1 MDTEIGHIPADL
13 ILLMPGMTGPAWAR
27 DSGLP
32 LSEGGMIQG
41 DEFCQVTSLERVFVA
56 GDAGSLPGPDWMPK
70 QAHMA
75 DLQAKA
81 AATNLAPVSE
91 GKLPEARYR
100 PELICIIDTLDAG
113 IPDYRDA
120 KRAWVLPSSIFWQWM
135 KRMFDRFYLHTYRR

>member
-1 MDTEIGHIPADL
+1 
-13 ILLMPGMTGPAWAR
+13 
-27 DSGLP
+27 
-32 LSEGGMIQG
+32 MIQG